1 MLFLVLLLIF
11 GCTPEGDIDT
21 GVSTEDSDDI
31 WDTDDEE
38 DELDDNSIWN
48 LDDFSD
54 LTASSIVEI
63 VPYTGWISQEDWDMA
78 STLTDTYDYEKDV
91 IRRDYYSFNGVMA
104 YFSDGS
110 AQFYVKDIDGWLYYS
125 YSEVTEYTDGEEV
138 TTVETVIGPVSSS
151 VMVTA
156 EEPKKIGTLSED
168 GEYEFWV
175 FPQYYADVPTIT
187 ANRVSTSGGESETSE
202 VSMDFSMLSTGGGND
217 GACFG
222 DTSDMA
228 LSGPSGCELY
238 ISGESM
244 IGTHTDSIYT
254 EEEDGFTNHFLKTEW
269 SLVPIGSEGDP
280 VSDSFSDTEGFN
292 FWLGGL

>member
-110 AQFYVKDIDGWLYYS
+110 AQFY
-125 YSEVTEYTDGEEV
+125 
-138 TTVETVIGPVSSS
+138 
-151 VMVTA
+151 
-156 EEPKKIGTLSED
+156 
-168 GEYEFWV
+168 
-175 FPQYYADVPTIT
+175 
-187 ANRVSTSGGESETSE
+187 
-202 VSMDFSMLSTGGGND
+202 
-217 GACFG
+217 
-222 DTSDMA
+222 
-228 LSGPSGCELY
+228 
-238 ISGESM
+238 
-244 IGTHTDSIYT
+244 
-254 EEEDGFTNHFLKTEW
+254 
-269 SLVPIGSEGDP
+269 
-280 VSDSFSDTEGFN
+280 
-292 FWLGGL
+292 